1 MWYGSLRVL
10 SPFNNTWDSVQ
21 GRHGLSKAAML
32 ERLQESLADIE
43 QLKADLLSTVPPP
56 KHTALPAAVV
66 KKKRK
71 AHSMAHAHGLG
82 QDRQSKA
89 TPYSMLTLCSRD
101 SQGEN
106 EYLFVAAVPVS
117 ASSHACM
124 QPCLFSPFMIR
135 LFAASCTLTSK
146 AQVVYFDVE
155 KLNCNFAC
163 WTQ

>member
-1 MWYGSLRVL
+1 
-10 SPFNNTWDSVQ
+10 
-21 GRHGLSKAAML
+21 ML

-71 AHSMAHAHGLG
+71 AHSMAHGLR

-89 TPYSMLTLCSRD
+89 TPYSMLTLYSRD

-106 EYLFVAAVPVS
+106 ECLLLLCQSLPAVMP
-117 ASSHACM
+117 A
-124 QPCLFSPFMIR
+124 
-135 LFAASCTLTSK
+135 
-146 AQVVYFDVE
+146 
-155 KLNCNFAC
+155 CNFALFSALIHDQTIC
-163 WTQ
+163 SQLHTDQQSSGSIL